1 MFYIDKI
8 KQNAQ
13 SGTTFNGLKQNS

>member
-1 MFYIDKI
+1 MFYIDKN